1 MGVCQKFCV
10 IYIVNMR
17 KNLTVKQSVFIV
29 ELLSNGGNKVQAA
42 LRAYNTTSY
51 KTASKIAD
59 SNCNNQLIR
68 DKIERELA
76 DHNINAETIATLI
89 SEGLGA
95 RLTAYDETIK
105 SYRQLEYPDYNVRHK
120 FLSTVIDILG
130 LRPAGR

>member
-1 MGVCQKFCV
+1 
-10 IYIVNMR
+10 MR
-17 KNLTVKQSVFIV
+17 
-29 ELLSNGGNKVQAA
+29 AA
-42 LRAYNTTSY
+42 LKAYDTTSY

-68 DKIERELA
+68 NKIEQELA
-76 DHNINAETIATLI
+76 DKNIDAETIATLI

-95 RLTAYDETIK
+95 RLTAYDEGTK

-130 LRPAGR
+130 LKPAGR

>member
-1 MGVCQKFCV
+1 
-10 IYIVNMR
+10 MR
-17 KNLTVKQSVFIV
+17 KNLTLKQSAFII
-29 ELLSNGGNKVQAA
+29 ELLNNGGNKVRAA
-42 LRAYNTTSY
+42 LSVYNTTSY

-76 DHNINAETIATLI
+76 DKNINAETIATLI

-95 RLTAYDETIK
+95 RLTAYDEEIK
-105 SYRQLEYPDYNVRHK
+105 GYRQLEYPDHNVRHK
-120 FLSTVIDILG
+120 FLSTVIDILD